1 MLCNADAAAAQ
12 LAHLHCPQEW
22 LEIQKERERERK
34 GSRERERKK
43 RETKR
48 ERERQEERERGL
60 LVLKSVRI
68 KEG

>member
-1 MLCNADAAAAQ
+1 LLCNADAAAAQ

-22 LEIQKERERERK
+22 LEIQKERERERT
-34 GSRERERKK
+34 GS
-43 RETKR
+43 R

>member
-1 MLCNADAAAAQ
+1 LLCNADAAAAQ

-22 LEIQKERERERK
+22 LEIQKERERE
-34 GSRERERKK
+34 KK